1 MSTAGTSPP
10 NDPKEVEFL
19 GDSLE
24 ALRRFPL
31 TARREAGHQI
41 DHLQHGRLPDDWKP
55 MKTVGPGVQ
64 EIRLHDQ
71 SGIYR
76 VIYVAKF
83 DDAVYVLH
91 CFQKK
96 SQKTDPA
103 DIGIAK
109 DRYGA
114 LVDRLKRHKADE
126 RKGKRK

>member
-1 MSTAGTSPP
+1 MKDAEISRPS
-10 NDPKEVEFL
+10 DPKDVEFL

-24 ALRRFPL
+24 ALRSFPL
-31 TARREAGHQI
+31 AAKREAGHQI
-41 DHLQHGRLPDDWKP
+41 DNLQHGRLPDDWKP

-64 EIRLHDQ
+64 EIRINDP

-83 DDAVYVLH
+83 EDAVYVLH

-96 SQKTDPA
+96 SQKTDPM

-109 DRYGA
+109 DRYST

>member
-1 MSTAGTSPP
+1 MSASGTTRPG
-10 NDPKEVEFL
+10 DPKDVEFL

-24 ALRRFPL
+24 ALRGFPL
-31 TARREAGHQI
+31 AAKREAGHQI
-41 DHLQHGRLPDDWKP
+41 DNIQHGRLPDDWKP

-64 EIRLHDQ
+64 EIRINNQ

-83 DDAVYVLH
+83 EDAVYVLH

-96 SQKTDPA
+96 SRKTDPA

-109 DRYGA
+109 DRYGT
-114 LVDRLKRHKADE
+114 LVERLKRHKADE
-126 RKGKRK
+126 RKGKPK